1 MQAPKPFSSVEYER
15 RMRLLQAELAAAN
28 LDAFLAFTS
37 SWFRA
42 PGAVCYCCGY
52 NSVFGSAMFLY
63 DPASGQ
69 RHLLVDNFWDV
80 IGRPEEEQRE
90 REEFHLTPDLGAEVA
105 KLLPK
110 SVHRLG
116 LVGVRYMPA
125 YIEHNLRAAL
135 SGVEIVDASA
145 QLNAVR
151 EVKSDEELDWLRFNA
166 ALSDAAANAFFAA
179 ARPGVREKEVA
190 DEALHAARR
199 AGADGFWT
207 PISVAS
213 GPRTALYYAL
223 PTERLLQAGEA
234 VHTDIGV
241 MAGGYHG
248 DIQRGRILA
257 GDTPPTLRALAR
269 ALVDIQ
275 EKLVQDIRPGWTA
288 GQAAGEFARLADEA
302 GMGQYLHAHA
312 RGGKAVVGHGIGSD
326 GHESPDLYVGSPTLL
341 REGMVVTLEPML
353 FIPDVGGA
361 GIEDMVLITARGGQR
376 LTQAPRNLE

>member
-1 MQAPKPFSSVEYER
+1 MQPPSAFSSAEYDR

-52 NSVFGSAMFLY
+52 NSLFGSAMFLY

-69 RHLLVDNFWDV
+69 RHLLLDNFWDV

-90 REEFHLTPDLGAEVA
+90 REQFHLTSDLGAEVA
-105 KLLPK
+105 RLLSS
-110 SVHRLG
+110 SVRRLG
-116 LVGVRYMPA
+116 LVGARYMPA
-125 YIEHNLRAAL
+125 YIERGLREAL
-135 SGVEIVDASA
+135 TAVEIVDAA
-145 QLNAVR
+145 PQLNAVR
-151 EVKSDEELDWLRFNA
+151 EVKSEEELAWLRFNA
-166 ALSDAAANAFFAA
+166 ALSDAAATAFFATA
-179 ARPGVREKEVA
+179 WPGVSEKDVA

-199 AGADGFWT
+199 SGADGFWT

-223 PTERLLQAGEA
+223 PTGRVLQAGEA
-234 VHTDIGV
+234 VHMDCGV

-257 GDTPPTLRALAR
+257 GDTPPALRDLAR
-269 ALVDIQ
+269 ALVAIQ
-275 EKLVQDIRPGWTA
+275 DRLVQDIRPGWSA
-288 GQAAGEFARLADEA
+288 GQAAEEFARLADEA
-302 GMGQYLHAHA
+302 GMVEYLHPHA

-353 FIPDVGGA
+353 FIPGVGGA

-376 LTQAPRNLE
+376 LTQAPRELE

>member
-1 MQAPKPFSSVEYER
+1 
-15 RMRLLQAELAAAN
+15 
-28 LDAFLAFTS
+28 
-37 SWFRA
+37 
-42 PGAVCYCCGY
+42 
-52 NSVFGSAMFLY
+52 MFLY
-63 DPASGQ
+63 DPVSGQ

-90 REEFHLTPDLGAEVA
+90 REQFHLAPDLGAEVA
-105 KLLPK
+105 RLL
-110 SVHRLG
+110 SSTVRRLG
-116 LVGVRYMPA
+116 LVGARYMPA
-125 YIEHNLRAAL
+125 YIERSLREAL
-135 SGVEIVDASA
+135 PTVEIVDASA

-151 EVKSDEELDWLRFNA
+151 EVKSDEEIDWLRFNA
-166 ALSDAAANAFFAA
+166 ALSDAAANAFLAA
-179 ARPGVREKEVA
+179 VRPGVSEKEVA

-223 PTERLLQAGEA
+223 PTGRVLQAGEA
-234 VHTDIGV
+234 VHMDCGV

-257 GDTPPTLRALAR
+257 GDTPQALHGLAR

-275 EKLVQDIRPGWTA
+275 DELVQDIRPGWSA
-288 GQAAGEFARLADEA
+288 GHAAEEFARLADDA

-326 GHESPDLYVGSPTLL
+326 GHESPDLYVGSSTPL

-353 FIPDVGGA
+353 FIPGVGGA
-361 GIEDMVLITARGGQR
+361 GIEDMLLITARGGQR